1 MTFSGHQQVHAH
13 SCKLTS
19 ILWPPNCLPI
29 PTWYIV
35 QVLITANI
43 RQVFR
48 AVQHQTG
55 TMWALFPLLTVSPP
69 PTSPSLPPCL
79 PQRFAVLQ
87 MSLAP
92 CSFCPTS
99 LSAAKSIFEDNLRC
113 AAPWWLG
120 FDATAPPSVP
130 PTLKNLPR
138 TDSHVTAI

>member
-1 MTFSGHQQVHAH
+1 MHIPVNLFKLSAASPLSAHTHMVHSTSLNYSQHKASLQ
-13 SCKLTS
+13 SCSTS
-19 ILWPPNCLPI
+19 NLL
-29 PTWYIV
+29 
-35 QVLITANI
+35 
-43 RQVFR
+43 RD
-48 AVQHQTG
+48 
-55 TMWALFPLLTVSPP
+55 LFPLLTVSPP
-69 PTSPSLPPCL
+69 PLLHRSLPPCL